1 MVEVRNGDVRLHV
14 EVDGA
19 GDPVTVLAHGLTN
32 SCRELSAFT
41 PMVGGTKI
49 RFCFRGHGHSSAPAS
64 GYRFADF
71 ASDLDAVAR
80 AYHATRVVGT
90 SLGAGAILHLLE
102 DDPDRFERLLLLL
115 PAGLDVPFMHA
126 EGFLA
131 TAARLET
138 MEKDDAIDAILSDP
152 ARVQAY
158 LRQPWLRDVDL
169 ALWSEVNPQ
178 GVARAI
184 REVVRD
190 HPMRDRANLR
200 RVRAPAMIICR
211 EGDWIHPAELGRVL
225 ADLLPN
231 AELVVF
237 ADEAEMIAAVP
248 SLLSRVSEF
257 LVGPAPR

>member
-1 MVEVRNGDVRLHV
+1 MAEVRNGDVALHV
-14 EVDGA
+14 EVDGE
-19 GDPVTVLAHGLTN
+19 GDPVIVLAHGLTN

-41 PMVGGTKI
+41 PMVGGTKV
-49 RFCFRGHGHSSAPAS
+49 RFCFRGHGHSSAPPS
-64 GYRFADF
+64 GYAFADL

-80 AYHATRVVGT
+80 AYGATRAVGT

-102 DDPDRFERLLLLL
+102 RDPDRFERLLLLL
-115 PAGLDVPFMHA
+115 PAGLDVPFAHPD
-126 EGFLA
+126 GFLA

-138 MEKDDAIDAILSDP
+138 MSRDQAIDAILSDP

-158 LRQPWLRDVDL
+158 LRQPWQRDADL
-169 ALWSEVNPQ
+169 AMWADVNPQ

-190 HPMRDRANLR
+190 RPISDREHLR
-200 RVRAPAMIICR
+200 SVRAPALIICR

-225 ADLLPN
+225 AELLPN

-237 ADEAEMIAAVP
+237 ADEAEMIAGVP
-248 SLLSRVSEF
+248 SLLARVAEF
-257 LVGPAPR
+257 LVAPAAR